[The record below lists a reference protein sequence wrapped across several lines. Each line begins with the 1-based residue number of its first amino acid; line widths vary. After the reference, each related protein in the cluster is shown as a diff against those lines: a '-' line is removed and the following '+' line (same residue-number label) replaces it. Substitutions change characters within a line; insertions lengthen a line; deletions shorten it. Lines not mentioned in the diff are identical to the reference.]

1 VLGLKAGAIEAGMR
15 ADLVVVDTNHVSLAA
30 RTGTQLLDSY
40 VFAAGRSAVR
50 DVMVGGRWVVEG
62 GRHAGEGIAALEYR
76 QAVGR
81 MMQM

>member
-1 VLGLKAGAIEAGMR
+1 MR

-30 RTGTQLLDSY
+30 RSGAQLLDSY

-62 GRHAGEGIAALEYR
+62 GRHAGDEAARDAYVG
-76 QAVGR
+76 AVKR
-81 MMQM
+81 MLAG